1 MNFLC
6 NSCFA
11 LKDNDETAGKP
22 FFITTCFHI
31 LCSVCSQKIRNNE
44 CIICKKQCRIAVIG
58 RDLTLGRFSI
68 SKLLAN
74 FINSVPQKT
83 GMRALFEPP
92 MPQFQKIQQQLRFL
106 RQQQEFTFKLKKI
119 YDESQK
125 KKAQRIQQLLGA
137 EQKYKAEVQRVDKI
151 VKEKIIFYRDIK
163 VKYKAL

>member
-1 MNFLC
+1 
-6 NSCFA
+6 
-11 LKDNDETAGKP
+11 
-22 FFITTCFHI
+22 
-31 LCSVCSQKIRNNE
+31 
-44 CIICKKQCRIAVIG
+44 
-58 RDLTLGRFSI
+58 
-68 SKLLAN
+68 
-74 FINSVPQKT
+74 
-83 GMRALFEPP
+83 MRALFEPP
-92 MPQFQKIQQQLRFL
+92 LPQFQKIQQQLRFL